1 MGNKVENYIRQLG
14 HKVYTK
20 GNTIYDSTGKTV
32 YQDNGQYYVKN
43 SEGTRL
49 YFTNNGK
56 FRKVKPEEKGF
67 WSSVEDA
74 FKSFASKAGQANPQ
88 GQNAFMPS
96 GSQKIVEL
104 SQVSSGIPVK
114 TSNNTYRTYSKK
126 DQDKA
131 RKQLGI
137 MGVTAVAA
145 PAIAQGT
152 ITAAPYVVKGLNI
165 AGQAMTPSTWI
176 GGVAKAAGG
185 QAPGWLLNGADL
197 ATSLYYG
204 NKAKESIDKE
214 GLNWETGFDAAMAM
228 VPVTRST
235 EVIDAVGNSL
245 RGIVS
250 KGKSV
255 VDNFRNA
262 RKVVRGRGPLLNPRY
277 NVNYS
282 STEGITWD
290 TPDVVTSE
298 GIKLADGTLTKSTE
312 GFDDLEKYFGQ
323 GHIKYNGNT
332 TTYSHNGR
340 KYNITQS
347 PGKYD
352 VETPEGTQSFSY
364 PTDGDIFSILTGK
377 ANARK
382 GAQEFILN
390 SRNNWINSLDDIS
403 QQVVRRQQTAP
414 HLIVDS
420 NNQADLSDRE
430 LVLKDGPIYDFI
442 KNSVRSDIDN
452 VYLSDMYID
461 RYMKSLGQDPKDLVS
476 RSIISERLKND
487 LDDTDAIN
495 DIMYYQQ
502 PPNNGGLSSHD
513 AYIYGINGN
522 ARYDFL
528 TKDNISSTIFHEFGH
543 NLFGQNTSTGKYI
556 RAYDTNLLKDDNPL
570 DNLSMT
576 SDIMS
581 RIDPNFK
588 KYIDYLSKPTEFRQ
602 RIMEGVRYGI
612 LNGNLTPEQIYKQCQ
627 LSGFSGLKKCFTKQY
642 LIKMLGAMLG
652 TAPVIINATNDKS
665 S

>member
-1 MGNKVENYIRQLG
+1 MGNKVENHIRQLG
-14 HKVYTK
+14 HKVYTR
-20 GNTIYDSTGKTV
+20 GHNIYDSTGKTV

-137 MGVTAVAA
+137 MGATAVAA
-145 PAIAQGT
+145 PAIAQGI
-152 ITAAPYVVKGLNI
+152 ITATPYVVKGLNI

-176 GGVAKAAGG
+176 GGAAKAAGG
-185 QAPGWLLNGADL
+185 QAPNWLLNGADL

-204 NKAKESIDKE
+204 NKAKESINRE
-214 GLNWETGFDAAMAM
+214 GLNWETGFNAAMAM

-235 EVIDAVGNSL
+235 EAIDAVGNSL

-250 KGKSV
+250 KDKSV

-277 NVNYS
+277 KVSYS
-282 STEGITWD
+282 STEGLNWN
-290 TPDVVTSE
+290 TPDVVTPE
-298 GIKLADGTLTKSTE
+298 GIKLADGTLTKSTQ

-323 GHIKYNGNT
+323 DHIKYNGNT

-340 KYNITQS
+340 KYTITQS
-347 PGKYD
+347 PGEYS
-352 VETPEGTQSFSY
+352 VETPEGTQKFSY
-364 PTDGDIFSILTGK
+364 PTDGDIISTLNGK
-377 ANARK
+377 AGARK
-382 GAQEFILN
+382 GAQEFVLN

-414 HLIVDS
+414 RITVDS
-420 NNQADLSDRE
+420 NNQSDLSNKE
-430 LVLKDGPIYDFI
+430 LVLEDGPIYDFI

-452 VYLSDMYID
+452 VYLSDAYID
-461 RYMKSLGQDPKDLVS
+461 RYMKSLGYDPKDLVS
-476 RSIISERLKND
+476 RSTVSRILKRD
-487 LDDTDAIN
+487 LYDTNLIN
-495 DIMYYQQ
+495 DPIYYQR
-502 PPNNGGLSSHD
+502 PPNNGGMSSHD

-522 ARYDFL
+522 AGQDFL

-556 RAYDTNLLKDDNPL
+556 RAYDTNLLKKDQPL

-576 SDIMS
+576 ADIMS

-588 KYIDYLSKPTEFRQ
+588 KHIDYLSKPTEFRQ
-602 RIMEGVRYGI
+602 RVMEGVRYGI
-612 LNGNLTPEQIYKQCQ
+612 LNGNLTPEQIYEQCKFP
-627 LSGFSGLKKCFTKQY
+627 GFLGLKECFTKQY
-642 LIKMLGAMLG
+642 LIKMLGVMLG
-652 TAPVIINATNDKS
+652 TAPVINAVNDKS

>member
-1 MGNKVENYIRQLG
+1 MGNKVENHIRQLG
-14 HKVYTK
+14 HKVYTR
-20 GNTIYDSTGKTV
+20 GNHIYDSTGKIV

-67 WSSVEDA
+67 WSSVGDA
-74 FKSFASKAGQANPQ
+74 LDSFASFAGKVNPQ

-96 GSQKIVEL
+96 GTPQIVEL
-104 SQVSSGIPVK
+104 AQVSSGLPVR
-114 TSNNTYRTYSKK
+114 TSNGTYRTYSGK
-126 DQDKA
+126 DQKRA
-131 RKQLGI
+131 KKQLGI
-137 MGVTAVAA
+137 LTAGAIAA
-145 PAIAQGT
+145 PFVAEAVVT
-152 ITAAPYVVKGLNI
+152 SAPYIAKGLNI

-176 GGVAKAAGG
+176 GGAAKAVGG

-204 NKAKESIDKE
+204 NKAKESIDRE
-214 GLNWETGFDAAMAM
+214 GLNWDTGFNAAMAM

-235 EVIDAVGNSL
+235 EAIDAVGNSL
-245 RGIVS
+245 KGVVS

-262 RKVVRGRGPLLNPRY
+262 RKVVRGRGPLLNPKY
-277 NVNYS
+277 KVSYS
-282 STEGITWD
+282 SIEGINWD
-290 TPDVVTSE
+290 TPDVVTPE
-298 GIKLADGTLTKSTE
+298 GVKLADGTLTKSTE

-323 GHIKYNGNT
+323 DHIKYNGNT
-332 TTYSHNGR
+332 TRYSHNGR
-340 KYNITQS
+340 KYTITQS
-347 PGKYD
+347 PGKYS

-364 PTDGDIFSILTGK
+364 PTNGDIFSILNGK
-377 ANARK
+377 ASARK

-414 HLIVDS
+414 RITVDS

-430 LVLKDGPIYDFI
+430 LVLEDGPIYDFV

-452 VYLSDMYID
+452 VYLSDAYID
-461 RYMKSLGQDPKDLVS
+461 RYMKSLGQDPKDLARRSTVS
-476 RSIISERLKND
+476 KILKRDLHHTDLIND
-487 LDDTDAIN
+487 L
-495 DIMYYQQ
+495 MYYQL
-502 PPNNGGLSSHD
+502 PPDNGGLSSSD
-513 AYIYGINGN
+513 AFIYGINGN
-522 ARYDFL
+522 AGQNFL

-576 SDIMS
+576 ADIMS
-581 RIDPNFK
+581 RIDPNLK
-588 KYIDYLSKPTEFRQ
+588 KHIDYLSKPTEFRQ
-602 RIMEGVRYGI
+602 RVMEGVRYGI
-612 LNGNLTPEQIYKQCQ
+612 INGNLTPEQIYKQCQ
-627 LSGFSGLKKCFTKQY
+627 LPGFLGLKRHFTKQY

-652 TAPVIINATNDKS
+652 TAPVINAVNDKS

>member
-1 MGNKVENYIRQLG
+1 MGNKVENHIRQLG
-14 HKVYTK
+14 HKVYTR
-20 GNTIYDSTGKTV
+20 GNHIYDSTGKIV

-67 WSSVEDA
+67 WSSVGDA
-74 FKSFASKAGQANPQ
+74 LDSFSHKLGQANPMA
-88 GQNAFMPS
+88 QNAFMPP
-96 GSQKIVEL
+96 GTPKIVEL
-104 SQVSSGIPVK
+104 AQISSGLAVRTP
-114 TSNNTYRTYSKK
+114 NGYRTYSAE
-126 DQDKA
+126 DQKRA
-131 RKQLGI
+131 KKQLGI
-137 MGVTAVAA
+137 LTAGAIAA
-145 PAIAQGT
+145 PFVAEAVVT
-152 ITAAPYVVKGLNI
+152 SAPYIAKGLNI

-176 GGVAKAAGG
+176 GGAAKAVGG

-204 NKAKESIDKE
+204 NKAKKSIDKE
-214 GLNWETGFDAAMAM
+214 GLNWDTGFNAAMAM

-235 EVIDAVGNSL
+235 EAIDAVGNGVK
-245 RGIVS
+245 GIVS

-262 RKVVRGRGPLLNPRY
+262 RKVVKGRGPLLNPRY
-277 NVNYS
+277 KVSYS
-282 STEGITWD
+282 STEGLNWD
-290 TPDVVTSE
+290 TPDVVTPE
-298 GIKLADGTLTKSTE
+298 GVKLADGTLTKSTE
-312 GFDDLEKYFGQ
+312 GFNDLEKYFGQ

-340 KYNITQS
+340 RYNITQS
-347 PGKYD
+347 PGKY
-352 VETPEGTQSFSY
+352 VVTTPEGTQSFSY
-364 PTDGDIFSILTGK
+364 PTGGDIFSILNGK

-414 HLIVDS
+414 RITVDS

-430 LVLKDGPIYDFI
+430 LVLEDGPIYDFV

-452 VYLSDMYID
+452 VYLSDAYID
-461 RYMKSLGQDPKDLVS
+461 RYMKSLGQDPKDLARRSTVS
-476 RSIISERLKND
+476 KILKRD
-487 LDDTDAIN
+487 LHHTDLIN
-495 DIMYYQQ
+495 DPMYYQL
-502 PPNNGGLSSHD
+502 PPDNGGLSSSD
-513 AYIYGINGN
+513 AFIYGINGN
-522 ARYDFL
+522 AGQNFL

-576 SDIMS
+576 ADIMS
-581 RIDPNFK
+581 RIDPNLK
-588 KYIDYLSKPTEFRQ
+588 KHIDYLSKPTEFRQ
-602 RIMEGVRYGI
+602 RVMEGVRYGI

-627 LSGFSGLKKCFTKQY
+627 LPGFLGLKRHFTKQY

>member
-1 MGNKVENYIRQLG
+1 MGNKVENHIRQLG
-14 HKVYTK
+14 HKVYTR
-20 GNTIYDSTGKTV
+20 GHNIYDSTGKIV

-49 YFTNNGK
+49 YFTKNGK

-67 WSSVEDA
+67 WSSVGDA
-74 FKSFASKAGQANPQ
+74 LNSFSHKLGQTNPMA
-88 GQNAFMPS
+88 QNAFMPP
-96 GSQKIVEL
+96 GTPHIVEL
-104 SQVSSGIPVK
+104 AQISSGLAVRTP
-114 TSNNTYRTYSKK
+114 NGYRTYSAE
-126 DQDKA
+126 DQKRA
-131 RKQLGI
+131 KKQLGI
-137 MGVTAVAA
+137 LTAGAIAA
-145 PAIAQGT
+145 PFIAQGIT
-152 ITAAPYVVKGLNI
+152 TAAPYIAKGLNI

-176 GGVAKAAGG
+176 GGAAKAVGG

-204 NKAKESIDKE
+204 NKAKESIDRE
-214 GLNWETGFDAAMAM
+214 GLNWDTGFNAAMAM

-235 EVIDAVGNSL
+235 EAINAVGNGIK
-245 RGIVS
+245 GIVS

-277 NVNYS
+277 KVSYS
-282 STEGITWD
+282 STEGLNWD
-290 TPDVVTSE
+290 TPDVVTPE
-298 GIKLADGTLTKSTE
+298 GVKLADGTLTKSTE

-323 GHIKYNGNT
+323 DHIKYNGNT
-332 TTYSHNGR
+332 TRYSHNGR
-340 KYNITQS
+340 KYTVTQS
-347 PGKYD
+347 PGEYV

-364 PTDGDIFSILTGK
+364 PTNGDIFSILNGK
-377 ANARK
+377 AGARK

-414 HLIVDS
+414 RVIVDS
-420 NNQADLSDRE
+420 NNYTDLSDRE

-452 VYLSDMYID
+452 VYLSDAYID
-461 RYMKSLGQDPKDLVS
+461 RYMKSLGQDPKDLVK
-476 RSIISERLKND
+476 RSTISKILKND
-487 LDDTDAIN
+487 LDDTDEIN
-495 DIMYYQQ
+495 DLMYYQR
-502 PPNNGGLSSHD
+502 PPSNGGMSSSD

-522 ARYDFL
+522 AGQDFL

-576 SDIMS
+576 ADIMS
-581 RIDPNFK
+581 GIDPNFK
-588 KYIDYLSKPTEFRQ
+588 KHIEYLSKPTEFRQ
-602 RIMEGVRYGI
+602 RVMEGVRYGI
-612 LNGNLTPEQIYKQCQ
+612 LNGNLTPEQIYEQCKVP
-627 LSGFSGLKKCFTKQY
+627 GFLGLKECFTKQY

-652 TAPVIINATNDKS
+652 TAPVINAVNDKS

>member
-1 MGNKVENYIRQLG
+1 MGNKVENHIRQLG
-14 HKVYTK
+14 HKVYTR
-20 GNTIYDSTGKTV
+20 GHNIYDSTGKIV

-67 WSSVEDA
+67 WSSVGDA
-74 FKSFASKAGQANPQ
+74 LDSFSHKLGQANPMA
-88 GQNAFMPS
+88 QNAFMPP
-96 GSQKIVEL
+96 GTPKIVEL
-104 SQVSSGIPVK
+104 AQISSGLAVRTP
-114 TSNNTYRTYSKK
+114 NGYRTYSDE
-126 DQDKA
+126 DQKRA
-131 RKQLGI
+131 KKQLGI
-137 MGVTAVAA
+137 LTAGAIAA
-145 PAIAQGT
+145 PAIAQGI
-152 ITAAPYVVKGLNI
+152 ITSAPYIAKGLNI

-176 GGVAKAAGG
+176 GGATKAVGG

-204 NKAKESIDKE
+204 NKAKKSIDKE
-214 GLNWETGFDAAMAM
+214 GLNWETGFNAAMAM

-235 EVIDAVGNSL
+235 EAIDAVGNGVK
-245 RGIVS
+245 GIVS

-262 RKVVRGRGPLLNPRY
+262 RKVVKGRGPLLNPRY
-277 NVNYS
+277 KVSYS
-282 STEGITWD
+282 STEGLNWD
-290 TPDVVTSE
+290 TPDVVTPE
-298 GIKLADGTLTKSTE
+298 GVKLADGTLTKSTE

-323 GHIKYNGNT
+323 DHIKYNGNT
-332 TTYSHNGR
+332 TIYSHNGR
-340 KYNITQS
+340 RYNITQS
-347 PGKYD
+347 PGKY
-352 VETPEGTQSFSY
+352 VVTTPERIQIFSY
-364 PTDGDIFSILTGK
+364 PNDGDIFSILTGK
-377 ANARK
+377 ADARK

-414 HLIVDS
+414 RVTVDS

-430 LVLKDGPIYDFI
+430 LVLEDGPIYDFI

-452 VYLSDMYID
+452 VYLSDTYID
-461 RYMKSLGQDPKDLVS
+461 RYMKSLGYDPKDLVK
-476 RSIISERLKND
+476 RSTVSKILKRDLNHTNLIND
-487 LDDTDAIN
+487 LI
-495 DIMYYQQ
+495 YYQR
-502 PPNNGGLSSHD
+502 PPNNGGMSSSD
-513 AYIYGINGN
+513 AFIYGINGN
-522 ARYDFL
+522 AGQDFL

-576 SDIMS
+576 ADIMS
-581 RIDPNFK
+581 GIDPNFK
-588 KYIDYLSKPTEFRQ
+588 KHIDYLSKPTEFRQ
-602 RIMEGVRYGI
+602 RVMEGVRYGI
-612 LNGNLTPEQIYKQCQ
+612 LNGNLTPEQIYEQCKVP
-627 LSGFSGLKKCFTKQY
+627 GFLGLKECFTKQY
-642 LIKMLGAMLG
+642 LVKMLGAMLG
-652 TAPVIINATNDKS
+652 TAPVINAVNDKS

>member
-1 MGNKVENYIRQLG
+1 MGNKVENHIRQLG
-14 HKVYTK
+14 HKVYTR
-20 GNTIYDSTGKTV
+20 GHNIYDSTGKIV

-49 YFTNNGK
+49 YFTKNGK

-67 WSSVEDA
+67 WSSVGDA
-74 FKSFASKAGQANPQ
+74 LNSFAHKLGQANPMA
-88 GQNAFMPS
+88 QNAFMPP
-96 GSQKIVEL
+96 GTPQIVEL
-104 SQVSSGIPVK
+104 AQISSGLAVRTP
-114 TSNNTYRTYSKK
+114 NGYRTYSAE
-126 DQDKA
+126 DQKRA
-131 RKQLGI
+131 KKQLGI
-137 MGVTAVAA
+137 LTAGAIAA
-145 PAIAQGT
+145 PFVAQGIT
-152 ITAAPYVVKGLNI
+152 TAAPYIAKGLNI

-176 GGVAKAAGG
+176 GGAAKAVGG

-204 NKAKESIDKE
+204 NKAKESIDRE
-214 GLNWETGFDAAMAM
+214 GLNWDTGFNAAMAM

-235 EVIDAVGNSL
+235 EAINAVGNGVK
-245 RGIVS
+245 GIVS

-262 RKVVRGRGPLLNPRY
+262 RKVVRGRGPLLNPKY
-277 NVNYS
+277 KINYS

-290 TPDVVTSE
+290 TPDVVTPE
-298 GIKLADGTLTKSTE
+298 GIKLADGTLTKSTQ
-312 GFDDLEKYFGQ
+312 GFDDLEKYFGKD
-323 GHIKYNGNT
+323 HIKYNGNT
-332 TTYSHNGR
+332 TTFSHNGR
-340 KYNITQS
+340 KYTITQS
-347 PGKYD
+347 PGEYSVK
-352 VETPEGTQSFSY
+352 TPEGTQSFSY
-364 PTDGDIFSILTGK
+364 PTDGDILSILNGK
-377 ANARK
+377 ADAKK
-382 GAQEFILN
+382 GAREFVLN

-414 HLIVDS
+414 RVTVDS
-420 NNQADLSDRE
+420 NNQVDLSDRE
-430 LVLKDGPIYDFI
+430 LELKDGPIYDFI

-452 VYLSDMYID
+452 VYLSDAYID
-461 RYMKSLGQDPKDLVS
+461 RYMKSLGQDPKDLVK
-476 RSIISERLKND
+476 RSTISKTLKND

-495 DIMYYQQ
+495 DIMYYQR
-502 PPNNGGLSSHD
+502 PPNNGGMSSSD
-513 AYIYGINGN
+513 AYYYGINGN
-522 ARYDFL
+522 AGQDFL

-556 RAYDTNLLKDDNPL
+556 RNYDINLLKDDNPL

-588 KYIDYLSKPTEFRQ
+588 KHIDYLSKPTEFRQ
-602 RIMEGVRYGI
+602 RVMEGVRYGI
-612 LNGNLTPEQIYKQCQ
+612 LNGNLTPEQIYEQCKFP
-627 LSGFSGLKKCFTKQY
+627 GFLGLKECFTKQY

-652 TAPVIINATNDKS
+652 TAPVINAVNDKS

>member
-1 MGNKVENYIRQLG
+1 MGNKVENHIRQLG
-14 HKVYTK
+14 HKVYTR
-20 GNTIYDSTGKTV
+20 GHNIYDSTGKIV

-49 YFTNNGK
+49 YFTKNGK

-67 WSSVEDA
+67 WSSVGDA
-74 FKSFASKAGQANPQ
+74 LDSFSHKLGQANPMA
-88 GQNAFMPS
+88 QNAFMPP
-96 GSQKIVEL
+96 GTPRIVEL
-104 SQVSSGIPVK
+104 AQISSGLAVRTP
-114 TSNNTYRTYSKK
+114 NGYRTYSDE
-126 DQDKA
+126 DQKRA
-131 RKQLGI
+131 KKQLGI
-137 MGVTAVAA
+137 LTAGAIAA
-145 PAIAQGT
+145 PFVAEAVVT
-152 ITAAPYVVKGLNI
+152 SAPYIAKGLNI
-165 AGQAMTPSTWI
+165 AEQAMTPSTWI
-176 GGVAKAAGG
+176 GGAAKAVGG

-204 NKAKESIDKE
+204 NKAKESIDRE
-214 GLNWETGFDAAMAM
+214 GLNWDTGFNAAMAM

-235 EVIDAVGNSL
+235 EAINAVGNGVK
-245 RGIVS
+245 GIVS

-277 NVNYS
+277 KVSYS
-282 STEGITWD
+282 STEGLNWD
-290 TPDVVTSE
+290 TPDVVTPE
-298 GIKLADGTLTKSTE
+298 GVKLADGTLTKSTE

-323 GHIKYNGNT
+323 DHIKYNGNT
-332 TTYSHNGR
+332 TIYSHNGR
-340 KYNITQS
+340 RYNITQS
-347 PGKYD
+347 PGKY
-352 VETPEGTQSFSY
+352 VVTTPERIQIFSY
-364 PTDGDIFSILTGK
+364 PNDGDILSILNGK
-377 ANARK
+377 ADARK

-414 HLIVDS
+414 RVTVDS

-430 LVLKDGPIYDFI
+430 LVLEDGPIYDFI

-452 VYLSDMYID
+452 VYLSDTYID
-461 RYMKSLGQDPKDLVS
+461 RYMKSLGQDPKDLVK
-476 RSIISERLKND
+476 RSTISKILKRDLKHTDLIND
-487 LDDTDAIN
+487 LI
-495 DIMYYQQ
+495 YYQR
-502 PPNNGGLSSHD
+502 PPNNGGMSSSD
-513 AYIYGINGN
+513 AFIYGINGN
-522 ARYDFL
+522 AGQDFL

-576 SDIMS
+576 ADIMS
-581 RIDPNFK
+581 GIDPNFK
-588 KYIDYLSKPTEFRQ
+588 KHIDYLSKPTEFRQ
-602 RIMEGVRYGI
+602 RVMEGVRYGI
-612 LNGNLTPEQIYKQCQ
+612 LNGNLTPEQIYEQCKVP
-627 LSGFSGLKKCFTKQY
+627 GFLGLKECFTKQY

>member
-1 MGNKVENYIRQLG
+1 MGNKVENHIRQLG
-14 HKVYTK
+14 HKVYTR
-20 GNTIYDSTGKTV
+20 GHNIYDSTGKTV

-137 MGVTAVAA
+137 MGATAVAA
-145 PAIAQGT
+145 PAIAQGI
-152 ITAAPYVVKGLNI
+152 ITATPYVVKGLNI

-176 GGVAKAAGG
+176 GGAAKAAGG
-185 QAPGWLLNGADL
+185 QAPNWLLNGADL

-204 NKAKESIDKE
+204 NKAKESINRE
-214 GLNWETGFDAAMAM
+214 GLNWETGFNAAMAM

-235 EVIDAVGNSL
+235 EAIDAVGNSL

-250 KGKSV
+250 KDKSV

-277 NVNYS
+277 KVSYS
-282 STEGITWD
+282 STEGLNWN
-290 TPDVVTSE
+290 TPDVVTPE
-298 GIKLADGTLTKSTE
+298 GIKLADGTLTKSTQ

-323 GHIKYNGNT
+323 DHIKYNGNT

-340 KYNITQS
+340 KYTITQS
-347 PGKYD
+347 PGEYS
-352 VETPEGTQSFSY
+352 VETPEGTQKFSY
-364 PTDGDIFSILTGK
+364 PTDGDIISTLNGK
-377 ANARK
+377 AGARK
-382 GAQEFILN
+382 GAQEFVLN

-414 HLIVDS
+414 RITVDS
-420 NNQADLSDRE
+420 NNQADLSNKE
-430 LVLKDGPIYDFI
+430 LVLEDGPIYDFI

-452 VYLSDMYID
+452 VYLSDAYID
-461 RYMKSLGQDPKDLVS
+461 RYMKSLGYDPKDLVS
-476 RSIISERLKND
+476 RSTVSRILKRD
-487 LDDTDAIN
+487 LYDTNLIN
-495 DIMYYQQ
+495 DPIYYQR
-502 PPNNGGLSSHD
+502 PPNNGGMSSHD

-522 ARYDFL
+522 AGQDFL

-556 RAYDTNLLKDDNPL
+556 RAYDTNLLKKDQPL

-576 SDIMS
+576 ADIMS

-588 KYIDYLSKPTEFRQ
+588 KHIDYLSKPTEFRQ
-602 RIMEGVRYGI
+602 RVMEGVRYGI
-612 LNGNLTPEQIYKQCQ
+612 LNGNLTPEQIYEQCKFP
-627 LSGFSGLKKCFTKQY
+627 GFLGLKECFTKQY
-642 LIKMLGAMLG
+642 LIKMLGVMLG
-652 TAPVIINATNDKS
+652 TAPVINAVNDKS

>member
-1 MGNKVENYIRQLG
+1 MGNKVENHIRQLG
-14 HKVYTK
+14 HKVYTR
-20 GNTIYDSTGKTV
+20 GHNIYDSTGKTV

-137 MGVTAVAA
+137 MGATAIAA
-145 PAIAQGT
+145 PAIAQGI
-152 ITAAPYVVKGLNI
+152 ITATPYVVKGLNI

-176 GGVAKAAGG
+176 GGAAKAAGG
-185 QAPGWLLNGADL
+185 QAPNWLLNGADL

-204 NKAKESIDKE
+204 NKAKESINRE
-214 GLNWETGFDAAMAM
+214 GLNWETGFNAAMAM

-235 EVIDAVGNSL
+235 EAIDAVGNSL

-250 KGKSV
+250 KDKSV

-277 NVNYS
+277 KVSYS
-282 STEGITWD
+282 STEGLNWN
-290 TPDVVTSE
+290 TPDVVTPE
-298 GIKLADGTLTKSTE
+298 GIKLADGTLTKSTQ

-323 GHIKYNGNT
+323 DHIKYNGNT

-340 KYNITQS
+340 KYTITQS
-347 PGKYD
+347 PGEYS
-352 VETPEGTQSFSY
+352 VETPEGTQKFSY
-364 PTDGDIFSILTGK
+364 PTDGDIISTLNGK
-377 ANARK
+377 AGARK
-382 GAQEFILN
+382 GAQEFVLN

-414 HLIVDS
+414 RITVDS
-420 NNQADLSDRE
+420 NNQADLSNKE
-430 LVLKDGPIYDFI
+430 LVLEDGPIYDFI

-452 VYLSDMYID
+452 VYLSDAYID
-461 RYMKSLGQDPKDLVS
+461 RYMKSLGYDPKDLVS
-476 RSIISERLKND
+476 RSTVSRILKRD
-487 LDDTDAIN
+487 LYDTNLIN
-495 DIMYYQQ
+495 DPIYYQR
-502 PPNNGGLSSHD
+502 PPNNGGMSSHD

-522 ARYDFL
+522 AGQDFL

-556 RAYDTNLLKDDNPL
+556 RAYDTNLLKKDQPL

-576 SDIMS
+576 ADIMS

-588 KYIDYLSKPTEFRQ
+588 KHIDYLSKPTEFRQ
-602 RIMEGVRYGI
+602 RVMEGVRYGI
-612 LNGNLTPEQIYKQCQ
+612 LNGNLTPEQIYEQCKFP
-627 LSGFSGLKKCFTKQY
+627 GFLGLKECFTKQY
-642 LIKMLGAMLG
+642 LIKMLGVMLG
-652 TAPVIINATNDKS
+652 TAPVINAVNDKS

>member
-1 MGNKVENYIRQLG
+1 MGNKVENHIRQLG
-14 HKVYTK
+14 HKVYTR
-20 GNTIYDSTGKTV
+20 GNHIYDSTGKIV

-67 WSSVEDA
+67 WSSVGDA
-74 FKSFASKAGQANPQ
+74 LDSFSHKLGQANPMA
-88 GQNAFMPS
+88 QNAFMPP
-96 GSQKIVEL
+96 GTPKIVEL
-104 SQVSSGIPVK
+104 AQISSGLAVRTP
-114 TSNNTYRTYSKK
+114 NGYRTYSDE
-126 DQDKA
+126 DQKRA
-131 RKQLGI
+131 KKQLGI
-137 MGVTAVAA
+137 LTAGAVAA
-145 PAIAQGT
+145 PAIAQGI
-152 ITAAPYVVKGLNI
+152 ITAAPYIAKGLNI

-176 GGVAKAAGG
+176 GGAARAVGG

-204 NKAKESIDKE
+204 NKAKESINRE

-235 EVIDAVGNSL
+235 EAIDAVGNGVK
-245 RGIVS
+245 GIVS

-277 NVNYS
+277 KVSYS
-282 STEGITWD
+282 STEGLNWD
-290 TPDVVTSE
+290 TPDVITPE
-298 GIKLADGTLTKSTE
+298 GVKLADGTLTKSTE

-323 GHIKYNGNT
+323 DHIKYNGNT
-332 TTYSHNGR
+332 TTFSHNGR
-340 KYNITQS
+340 KYTITQS
-347 PGKYD
+347 PGEYSVK
-352 VETPEGTQSFSY
+352 TPEGTQSFSY
-364 PTDGDIFSILTGK
+364 PTNGDILSILNGK
-377 ANARK
+377 ADARK
-382 GAQEFILN
+382 GAREFVLN

-414 HLIVDS
+414 HITVDS

-430 LVLKDGPIYDFI
+430 LVLEDGPIYDFV

-452 VYLSDMYID
+452 VYLSDAYID
-461 RYMKSLGQDPKDLVS
+461 RYMKSLGQDPKDLARRSTVS
-476 RSIISERLKND
+476 KILKRDLHHTDLIND
-487 LDDTDAIN
+487 L
-495 DIMYYQQ
+495 MYYQL
-502 PPNNGGLSSHD
+502 PPDNGGLSSSD
-513 AYIYGINGN
+513 AFIYGINGN
-522 ARYDFL
+522 AGQNFL

-576 SDIMS
+576 ADIMS
-581 RIDPNFK
+581 RIDPNLK
-588 KYIDYLSKPTEFRQ
+588 KHIDYLSKPTEFRQ
-602 RIMEGVRYGI
+602 RVMEGVRYGI
-612 LNGNLTPEQIYKQCQ
+612 INGNLTPEQIYKQCQ
-627 LSGFSGLKKCFTKQY
+627 LPGFLGLKRHFTKQY

>member
-1 MGNKVENYIRQLG
+1 MGNKVENHIRQLG
-14 HKVYTK
+14 HKVYTR
-20 GNTIYDSTGKTV
+20 GHNIYDSTGKIV

-67 WSSVEDA
+67 WSSVGDA
-74 FKSFASKAGQANPQ
+74 LNSFAHKLGQANPMA
-88 GQNAFMPS
+88 QNAFMPP
-96 GSQKIVEL
+96 GTPKIVEL
-104 SQVSSGIPVK
+104 AQISSGLAVRTP
-114 TSNNTYRTYSKK
+114 NGYRTYSDE
-126 DQDKA
+126 DQKRA
-131 RKQLGI
+131 KKQLGI
-137 MGVTAVAA
+137 LTAGAIAA
-145 PAIAQGT
+145 PFIAQGIT
-152 ITAAPYVVKGLNI
+152 TAAPYIAKGLNI

-176 GGVAKAAGG
+176 GGAAKAVGG

-204 NKAKESIDKE
+204 NKAKESIDRE
-214 GLNWETGFDAAMAM
+214 GLNWDTGFNAAMAM

-235 EVIDAVGNSL
+235 EAINAVGNGVK
-245 RGIVS
+245 GIVS

-262 RKVVRGRGPLLNPRY
+262 RKVVRGRGPLLNPKY
-277 NVNYS
+277 KINYS

-290 TPDVVTSE
+290 TPDVVTPE
-298 GIKLADGTLTKSTE
+298 GIKLADGTLTKSTK
-312 GFDDLEKYFGQ
+312 GFDDLEKYFGKD
-323 GHIKYNGNT
+323 HIKYNGNT

-340 KYNITQS
+340 KYTITQS
-347 PGKYD
+347 PGEYSVK
-352 VETPEGTQSFSY
+352 TPEGTQSFSY
-364 PTDGDIFSILTGK
+364 PTDGDIISTLNGK

-382 GAQEFILN
+382 GAREFVLN

-414 HLIVDS
+414 RVTVDS
-420 NNQADLSDRE
+420 NNQTDLSDRE
-430 LVLKDGPIYDFI
+430 LELKDGPIYDFI

-452 VYLSDMYID
+452 VYLSDAYID
-461 RYMKSLGQDPKDLVS
+461 RYMKSLGQDPKDLVK
-476 RSIISERLKND
+476 RSTISKTLKND

-495 DIMYYQQ
+495 DIMYYQR
-502 PPNNGGLSSHD
+502 PPNNGGMSSSD
-513 AYIYGINGN
+513 AYYYGINGN
-522 ARYDFL
+522 AGQDFL

-556 RAYDTNLLKDDNPL
+556 RNYDTNLLKDDNPL

-588 KYIDYLSKPTEFRQ
+588 KHIDYLSKPTEFRQ
-602 RIMEGVRYGI
+602 RVMEGVRYGI
-612 LNGNLTPEQIYKQCQ
+612 LNGNLTPEQIYEQCKFP
-627 LSGFSGLKKCFTKQY
+627 GFLGLKECFTKQY
-642 LIKMLGAMLG
+642 LVKMLGAMLG
-652 TAPVIINATNDKS
+652 TAPVINAANDKS

>member
-1 MGNKVENYIRQLG
+1 MGNKVENHIRQLG
-14 HKVYTK
+14 HKVYAR
-20 GNTIYDSTGKTV
+20 GHNIYDSTGKTV

-137 MGVTAVAA
+137 MGATAVAA
-145 PAIAQGT
+145 PAIAQGI
-152 ITAAPYVVKGLNI
+152 ITATPYVVKGLNI

-176 GGVAKAAGG
+176 GGAAKAAGG
-185 QAPGWLLNGADL
+185 QAPNWLLNGADL

-204 NKAKESIDKE
+204 NKAKESINRE
-214 GLNWETGFDAAMAM
+214 GLNWETGFNAAMAM

-235 EVIDAVGNSL
+235 EAIDAVGNSL

-250 KGKSV
+250 KDKSV

-277 NVNYS
+277 KVSYS
-282 STEGITWD
+282 STEGLNWN
-290 TPDVVTSE
+290 TPDVVTPE
-298 GIKLADGTLTKSTE
+298 GIKLADGTLTKSTQ

-323 GHIKYNGNT
+323 DHIKYNGNT

-340 KYNITQS
+340 KYTITQS
-347 PGKYD
+347 PGEYS
-352 VETPEGTQSFSY
+352 VETPEGTQKFSY
-364 PTDGDIFSILTGK
+364 PTDGDIISTLNGK
-377 ANARK
+377 AGARK
-382 GAQEFILN
+382 GAQEFVLN

-414 HLIVDS
+414 RITVDS
-420 NNQADLSDRE
+420 NNQADLSNKE
-430 LVLKDGPIYDFI
+430 LVLEDGPIYDFI

-452 VYLSDMYID
+452 VYLSDAYID
-461 RYMKSLGQDPKDLVS
+461 RYMKSLGYDPKDLVS
-476 RSIISERLKND
+476 RSTVSRILKRD
-487 LDDTDAIN
+487 LYDTNLIN
-495 DIMYYQQ
+495 DPIYYQR
-502 PPNNGGLSSHD
+502 PPNNGGMSSHD

-522 ARYDFL
+522 AGQDFL

-556 RAYDTNLLKDDNPL
+556 RAYDTNLLKKDQPL

-576 SDIMS
+576 ADIMS

-588 KYIDYLSKPTEFRQ
+588 KHIDYLSKPTEFRQ
-602 RIMEGVRYGI
+602 RVMEGVRYGI
-612 LNGNLTPEQIYKQCQ
+612 LNGNLTPEQIYEQCKFP
-627 LSGFSGLKKCFTKQY
+627 GFLGLKECFTKQY
-642 LIKMLGAMLG
+642 LIKMLGVMLG
-652 TAPVIINATNDKS
+652 TAPVINAVNDKS